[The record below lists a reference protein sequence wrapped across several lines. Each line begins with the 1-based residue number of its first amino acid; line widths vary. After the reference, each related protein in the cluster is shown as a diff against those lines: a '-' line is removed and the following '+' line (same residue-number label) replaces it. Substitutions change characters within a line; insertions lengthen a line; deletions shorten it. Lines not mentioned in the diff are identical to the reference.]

1 MDSNNFVYGRLT
13 FKYLE
18 EILDLPKNV
27 KIINVHSGA
36 FIHEH
41 NAVHIILSHPSFSE
55 VPDKQPVP
63 RMSWP
68 EIDACRNFQETT
80 SSTPSAS

>member
-1 MDSNNFVYGRLT
+1 MSQDNFVYGRLT
-13 FKYLE
+13 FNDLE
-18 EILDLPKNV
+18 QILELPENV
-27 KIINVHSGA
+27 KIINIYSGA

-41 NAVHIILSHPSFSE
+41 NAVHIILSHPSFKE

-68 EIDACRNFQETT
+68 EIDSCRNSQETT
-80 SSTPSAS
+80 SSPQSAS

>member
-1 MDSNNFVYGRLT
+1 MDSNNVVYGRLT

-18 EILDLPKNV
+18 GILDLPENM
-27 KIINVHSGA
+27 KIVNIHSGA

-41 NAVHIILSHPSFSE
+41 NAVHIILSHPSFKE

-68 EIDACRNFQETT
+68 EIDSCRNSQETT
-80 SSTPSAS
+80 